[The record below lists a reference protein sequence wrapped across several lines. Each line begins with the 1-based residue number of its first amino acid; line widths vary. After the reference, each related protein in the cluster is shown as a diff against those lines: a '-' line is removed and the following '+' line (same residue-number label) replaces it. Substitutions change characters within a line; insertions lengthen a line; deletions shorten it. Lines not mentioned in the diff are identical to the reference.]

1 MINRIKIAFTANP
14 LITVLGI
21 LLLIRLLSLAI
32 YPLMDTTEARYGEM
46 ARLMAETGN
55 WLTPL
60 FNYDVPFWGKPPLH
74 TWMSAAGIEVF
85 GVTEFAVRF
94 PHWCAAVFV
103 IALTAYLAKT
113 LRLSV
118 VKVAIVLTSTV
129 VFYVSAG
136 AVMTD
141 MALTVGMT
149 LAMVGF
155 YLCWQGSK
163 KWGYLGFAG
172 LAIGLLA
179 KGPVILVLM
188 GLSVGLWLI
197 WGFGLI
203 KPWKELV
210 KRVPL
215 VSGLLLML
223 LLSLPWYLM
232 AEQATPGFLEYFI
245 LGEHW
250 LRFVDSGWQGDL
262 YGSAHDEP
270 RGTIWLFF
278 AVAALPWTLFIP
290 RALWR
295 LWRKG
300 IGFDLQTK
308 FFLCWMVSPMILFTF
323 AGNVLPAYVLPGVP
337 AVALLLVYAWKGES
351 IPLFKTLALTISM
364 LLLLTAIVL
373 GLGPSKDKS
382 DRWLLEQRTQTIPT
396 YYWDKLDFSSRFYSQ
411 GKAQLLQNK
420 DEYRQSMTSP
430 HYLVIEIKQL
440 RLTNDFSM
448 CQLQAERKR
457 KALLL
462 CGRS

>member
-1 MINRIKIAFTANP
+1 MNNRLSKALLANP
-14 LITVLGI
+14 LMAVLSI
-21 LLLIRLLSLAI
+21 LLLVRLLSLAI

-74 TWMSAAGIEVF
+74 TWMSATGIELF
-85 GVTEFAVRF
+85 GVSEFAVRF
-94 PHWCAAVFV
+94 PHWLAAVVV
-103 IALTAYLAKT
+103 IGLTAHFAKT
-113 LRLSV
+113 LGLSAL
-118 VKVAIVLTSTV
+118 KVAILLTSTV

-155 YLCWQGSK
+155 YLCWQGNKS
-163 KWGYLGFAG
+163 WGYLGFVG

-188 GLSVGLWLI
+188 GLAVALWLV
-197 WGFGLI
+197 WGFGAI
-203 KPWKELV
+203 KPWRELV

-223 LLSLPWYLM
+223 LCSLPWYLM

-262 YGSAHDEP
+262 YGTAHDEP

-300 IGFDLQTK
+300 QGLDLQTK
-308 FFLCWMVSPMILFTF
+308 FFVSWMISPMILFTF

-337 AVALLLVYAWKGES
+337 AVALLIAHAWAGAEVPKFKG
-351 IPLFKTLALTISM
+351 IALIISA

-382 DRWLLEQRTQTIPT
+382 DRWLLQQRTQALPT
-396 YYWDKLDFSSRFYSQ
+396 YYWQNLEFSSRFYSQ
-411 GKAQLLQNK
+411 GKAELVK
-420 DEYRQSMTSP
+420 DAEEYRQVQMSP
-430 HYLVIEIKQL
+430 HYLVVGLKQL
-440 RLTNDFSM
+440 QDTSVFAN
-448 CQLQAERKR
+448 CQLQAQRKR
-457 KALLL
+457 KALLF
-462 CGRS
+462 CENP

>member
-1 MINRIKIAFTANP
+1 MIHKLKVAIAGNP
-14 LITVLGI
+14 LIAVLCI
-21 LLLIRLLSLAI
+21 LLLVRLLSLAI

-46 ARLMAETGN
+46 ARLMSESGN
-55 WLTPL
+55 WLTPM
-60 FNYDVPFWGKPPLH
+60 FSYDVPFWGKPPLH
-74 TWMSAAGIEVF
+74 TWMSAAGIELY
-85 GVTEFAVRF
+85 GVSEFAVRF
-94 PHWCAAVFV
+94 PHWLAAVAV
-103 IALTAYLAKT
+103 IVLTSYFAKT
-113 LRLSV
+113 LGLSAL
-118 VKVAIVLTSTV
+118 KVAILLTSTV

-141 MALTVGMT
+141 MALTLGMT

-163 KWGYLGFAG
+163 SWGYLGFAG

-197 WGFGLI
+197 WGFGFI
-203 KPWKELV
+203 KPWRELV
-210 KRVPL
+210 KRVPI

-245 LGEHW
+245 VGEHW

-295 LWRKG
+295 LWQQG
-300 IGFDLQTK
+300 VGFDLQTK
-308 FFLCWMVSPMILFTF
+308 FFLSWMLSPMILFTF
-323 AGNVLPAYVLPGVP
+323 AGNVLPAYVLPSVP
-337 AVALLLVYAWKGES
+337 GVALLIAYAWKGAA
-351 IPLFKTLALTISM
+351 IPKLRVIALTISL

-382 DRWLLEQRTQTIPT
+382 DRWLLQQRTQDLPT
-396 YYWDKLDFSSRFYSQ
+396 YYWKNLEFSSRFYSQ
-411 GKAQLLQNK
+411 GKVELVK
-420 DEYRQSMTSP
+420 DIEEYRQVKMSP
-430 HYLVIEIKQL
+430 HYLVVGLKQL
-440 RLTNDFSM
+440 QQTTDFSS
-448 CQLQAERKR
+448 CQLQAQRKN

-462 CGRS
+462 CDRL